1 MSLTYIILAAG
12 VGHDLKPMT
21 LKYPKTSYK
30 LDEET
35 TVLQR
40 MVRSIRQF
48 DKNAEIVTVVG
59 HLADTIKRE
68 LLDENVIFVVN
79 PFYEVTNSISSLWF
93 ARDYLERENVAII
106 HGDVVFEDAVVEK
119 YLVKK
124 TKYPYVLTD
133 SSQIKPG
140 DYNAVIRDKQ
150 VLVMSNKLE
159 NFDAKYCCMT
169 KLDAVSSRLVKKEVD
184 EMILSNMYNQYFE
197 DSLVQMIM
205 FHNFQLYCEDI
216 SEYAW
221 SEVNSVDD
229 LLTAQEIHYNSI
241 ISHKDGE

>member
-79 PFYEVTNSISSLWF
+79 PLPSASSK
-93 ARDYLERENVAII
+93 RE
-106 HGDVVFEDAVVEK
+106 
-119 YLVKK
+119 
-124 TKYPYVLTD
+124 
-133 SSQIKPG
+133 
-140 DYNAVIRDKQ
+140 
-150 VLVMSNKLE
+150 
-159 NFDAKYCCMT
+159 
-169 KLDAVSSRLVKKEVD
+169 
-184 EMILSNMYNQYFE
+184 
-197 DSLVQMIM
+197 SL
-205 FHNFQLYCEDI
+205 
-216 SEYAW
+216 
-221 SEVNSVDD
+221 
-229 LLTAQEIHYNSI
+229 
-241 ISHKDGE
+241 